1 MKKVILFFTVLA
13 MTSSVASAQFNKKAK
28 NKKNV
33 AATQATTQTKK
44 VDPATTVTSDVR
56 ATTPATTAPNEVD
69 KKIKF
74 NTEVH
79 DFGTVPEG
87 GSISYDFEFKNISN
101 EPIVLSNVQASCG
114 CTTPTWPKEPVLKG
128 KSAKITATYNTQGRP
143 GGFNKTITI
152 TSNAGV
158 KVVTIRGNVEK
169 APDASVPAN
178 NNSMIKK

>member
-33 AATQATTQTKK
+33 TATQATTQVKK
-44 VDPATTVTSDVR
+44 VDPATTVISDVKTI
-56 ATTPATTAPNEVD
+56 APTTSPIEVD
-69 KKIKF
+69 KKMKF
-74 NTEVH
+74 NTDVH
-79 DFGTVPEG
+79 DFGTIPEG
-87 GSISYDFEFKNISN
+87 GAVSYDFEFKNISK

-114 CTTPTWPKEPVLKG
+114 CTTPTWPKEPVAPG
-128 KSAKITATYNTQGRP
+128 KSAKITATYNTAGRP
-143 GGFNKTITI
+143 GGFNKTITV

-178 NNSMIKK
+178 NNSMIKH

>member
-1 MKKVILFFTVLA
+1 MKKVIFIFTVLA

-33 AATQATTQTKK
+33 AATTQTTTQTKK

-56 ATTPATTAPNEVD
+56 TAAPTTTPNEVD
-69 KKIKF
+69 KKMKF

-87 GSISYDFEFKNISN
+87 GSISYDFEFKNISS